1 MTRFFLVTALTLP
14 LLAGQIFIAADVALA
29 QDNAVDSDNAEAANK
44 AEADKKKDKPNKS
57 RKAKDEKPSAGDT
70 QDSDNENQDS
80 DDGLSFGGDL
90 SELAA
95 ELPDFIRIKVRSE
108 SNVVLPDGSVEKR
121 AFYEQQTVQ
130 PSSEDLTDEQRLGI
144 FVAVLEQQ
152 IQKNLVELKTTRDD
166 GEKKKIMDSLKQQ
179 FTDRYEFDT
188 AYHDYKA
195 SQVESEAAELRK
207 EVEARKKA
215 GDSWVNA
222 MLTLVKAKT
231 DGIETMDMSV
241 FTQADRQT
249 EEPAIASPS
258 DSGTSL

>member
-1 MTRFFLVTALTLP
+1 MTRFFLITALTLP
-14 LLAGQIFIAADVALA
+14 LLAGQVFIAADVALG
-29 QDNAVDSDNAEAANK
+29 QDTISDSASDNAE
-44 AEADKKKDKPNKS
+44 KKKDKPNKE
-57 RKAKDEKPSAGDT
+57 RKAKESKAEESDT
-70 QDSDNENQDS
+70 KQEEDSEEE
-80 DDGLSFGGDL
+80 LSFGGDL

-108 SNVVLPDGSVEKR
+108 SNVVRPDGSVEKR

-130 PSSEDLTDEQRLGI
+130 PTSEDLTDEQRLGL

-152 IQKNLVELKTTRDD
+152 IQKNLVELKTTDD
-166 GEKKKIMDSLKQQ
+166 EAEKKKIMNSLKQQ

-195 SQVESEAAELRK
+195 SQVESEAADLRK
-207 EVEARKKA
+207 EVDARKKA
-215 GDSWVNA
+215 GDSWVTA
-222 MLTLVKAKT
+222 MMTVVKAQT

-241 FTQADRQT
+241 VTQADRQT

-258 DSGTSL
+258 DSGVSL